1 MTRETKNGI
10 HLFVHRAFQ
19 VTDCVRVK
27 YSVTVRKFSVS
38 ISVLVRVSLSRGRRN
53 AFAVALVIEDLLAD
67 YSSIE
72 SIPTGNWL

>member
-38 ISVLVRVSLSRGRRN
+38 IS
-53 AFAVALVIEDLLAD
+53 ALVIDFAFPWAKKCFCGGACDRGFARRL
-67 YSSIE
+67 
-72 SIPTGNWL
+72 